1 MLFTVFLSVSISPS
15 TSISIFRVRSPCEP
29 GVSVDP
35 AAIQETYFCHS
46 RSNQRDRAD
55 LVRQIRA
62 HAIHLHRASAHIHS
76 INLATHIIRQL
87 LPNTLDIRNISLT
100 AKNTTTTDIER
111 DSCDF
116 TSKHTQTDD
125 LERMQI
131 QTPQDQA
138 KKKGQ
143 PLQMTIAGART
154 IVLTVFFNSN
164 ISPLASTPICLDRS
178 PFATAFVTSA
188 IPRTWIGIG
197 VSIGAVPAHTATATL
212 VPAEQTRHAMHAAGQ
227 TSPVHVI
234 HYPSM
239 PVHPIQAC
247 SLPPKAL

>member
-1 MLFTVFLSVSISPS
+1 
-15 TSISIFRVRSPCEP
+15 
-29 GVSVDP
+29 
-35 AAIQETYFCHS
+35 
-46 RSNQRDRAD
+46 
-55 LVRQIRA
+55 
-62 HAIHLHRASAHIHS
+62 
-76 INLATHIIRQL
+76 

-125 LERMQI
+125 LERIQI

-143 PLQMTIAGART
+143 PLRMTIAGART

-164 ISPLASTPICLDRS
+164 ISPLASTPICFDKS

-188 IPRTWIGIG
+188 IPRT
-197 VSIGAVPAHTATATL
+197 
-212 VPAEQTRHAMHAAGQ
+212 
-227 TSPVHVI
+227 
-234 HYPSM
+234 
-239 PVHPIQAC
+239 
-247 SLPPKAL
+247 